1 MTAPPLR
8 PYQREVIEQ
17 FHGAVAAGKRRVIL
31 VAPTGAGKTVIGAD
45 IINTTT
51 RAQKRVLVLAHRRE
65 IINQTAD
72 KLRMN
77 VIYPGMIMAGVQPRP
92 LELVQL
98 ASIQTLWA
106 RSQHTGK
113 MDLPPADLLVIDE
126 CHHATANTYQEDHRR
141 LSRRDAAGPDRNA
154 MSRRRARARRHL
166 RHADRMPASR
176 GADRSASTSSRPGA
190 MRRSIQ
196 ISTGVKTMLAT
207 TSRTSL
213 PTAWTSPS

>member
-1 MTAPPLR
+1 M
-8 PYQREVIEQ
+8 IEQ

-126 CHHATANTYQEDHRR
+126 CHHAPAKTYRKIIDAYPDATLLGLTATPCRGDGRGLGGIFDTLIECPQV
-141 LSRRDAAGPDRNA
+141 AALIDQQYLVPTRCYAPVDPDLA
-154 MSRRRARARRHL
+154 
-166 RHADRMPASR
+166 
-176 GADRSASTSSRPGA
+176 
-190 MRRSIQ
+190 
-196 ISTGVKTMLAT
+196 GVRTRLAT
-207 TSRTSL
+207 TSRTNL